1 MDWWESQILLR
12 FQTIR
17 NSRGS
22 CNDGQI
28 PIWNIERLN
37 ILQNQKQSK
46 SYDAKE
52 VLRYLKL
59 LFNAKGMLR
68 DVLMDDFGREIC
80 LIWLRLFDGDPVSTE
95 GPFLYFLDPCWSK
108 AWSPAM
114 KLQLQIHI
122 MIGILLSDPWIR
134 RRGQG
139 KKNWLAYYCEL
150 NHRNIVYR
158 KYTW

>member
-1 MDWWESQILLR
+1 MGGNHR
-12 FQTIR
+12 FFFDFRQLETHKGLVMTARLPSGI
-17 NSRGS
+17 
-22 CNDGQI
+22 
-28 PIWNIERLN
+28 IERF
-37 ILQNQKQSK
+37 QKQSK

-52 VLRYLKL
+52 ILRYLKL
-59 LFNAKGMLR
+59 LFNDKGMLR

-80 LIWLRLFDGDPVSTE
+80 LIWLCLFDGDPVSTE

-139 KKNWLAYYCEL
+139 KKKLIGILLWIKPHCLQE
-150 NHRNIVYR
+150 VYLVESDDVIL
-158 KYTW
+158 